1 MLLRL
6 RLCLL
11 GQMHSAVFDFA
22 RVSSFLGHLSLCL
35 CHASRMHINTQ
46 IHYPPPRD
54 ELLNMNSQQ
63 LRRYEALLSRQIAE
77 TQVFP
82 PPLVLVVSVVKS
94 PSSMSLRH

>member
-11 GQMHSAVFDFA
+11 GQMYSAVFDFA
-22 RVSSFLGHLSLCL
+22 RVNSFLGHLSVSV
-35 CHASRMHINTQ
+35 SRLTRIHINTQ

-54 ELLNMNSQQ
+54 ELLKMNSQQ
-63 LRRYEALLSRQIAE
+63 LRRCEALLSRQIAE

-82 PPLVLVVSVVKS
+82 PSLVQVV
-94 PSSMSLRH
+94 

>member
-1 MLLRL
+1 M
-6 RLCLL
+6 LCLI

-77 TQVFP
+77 TQVLP
-82 PPLVLVVSVVKS
+82 PSLVLVV
-94 PSSMSLRH
+94 